1 MQIIKLLNSKL
12 KSVKLENNQCLKLN
26 YTYNKVL
33 IRLYFDNKFYYYI
46 FLTYQ
51 QVSYVNM
58 LPIDGLKMNKN
69 IYLDKLSPNIL
80 KQIKNENGKLTDFT
94 NSLKEHILNN
104 NFNIDTYDNDFIQQ
118 SSKNKTSKNKG
129 QYIYHLRKSPMGEE
143 QYKHLLDNL
152 HIPKKLLDI
161 LKEHNIDIITTDE
174 IYKKRNLQIELQ
186 KFENI
191 FPKIEQFFN

>member
-58 LPIDGLKMNKN
+58 LPIDVLKMNKN

-104 NFNIDTYDNDFIQQ
+104 NFNVDTYDNDFIQQ

-129 QYIYHLRKSPMGEE
+129 QYIYYLRKSPMGEE
-143 QYKHLLDNL
+143 QYKHLLDN
-152 HIPKKLLDI
+152 
-161 LKEHNIDIITTDE
+161 
-174 IYKKRNLQIELQ
+174 
-186 KFENI
+186 
-191 FPKIEQFFN
+191 